1 MIALIVLI
9 LILSLFNASMLL
21 LAIKILRG
29 KG

>member
-1 MIALIVLI
+1 MIALIVLL
-9 LILSLFNASMLL
+9 LILSLFNASMLV